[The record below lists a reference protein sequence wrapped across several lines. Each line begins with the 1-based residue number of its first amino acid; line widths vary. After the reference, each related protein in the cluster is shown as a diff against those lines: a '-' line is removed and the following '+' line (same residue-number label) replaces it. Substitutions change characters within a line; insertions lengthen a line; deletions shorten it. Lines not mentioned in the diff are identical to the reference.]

1 MNPIRISLNALLALA
16 LSMLA
21 VHAGQTAPRIGYVY
35 PAGGQPGSSFQVTLG
50 GQFLDGVANAY
61 FTGGG
66 IEATVVEH
74 FKPLTV
80 KQANDLKEKLQEL
93 QDKRNGTDGK
103 KVALTAEEEAMIVEI
118 RKQLSTFVAKT
129 QVNPALAETVTLKVT
144 IAANAEPGERD
155 LRLRTPLGL
164 TNPRVFCVGQLPEF
178 TKNPAKVVRP
188 AKNGRGAEF
197 HPVEYETSIAVPATI
212 NGQIMPGGTD
222 RFRFNAHKGQRLV
235 FAINARQLNPYLPDA
250 VPGWF
255 QAALALYDGNGD
267 EISYADHYEF
277 HPDPV
282 IYYEIP
288 KDGEYVVEVKD
299 TLYRG
304 REDFVYRITVGEIPF
319 VTSVFP
325 LGGPAG
331 TQTSVELKGWNLPMS
346 RLSLDESGKTAGIYP
361 FSVIE
366 EQLRIGARDSKS
378 AAPVEASL
386 VSNRVPFA
394 VDTLPECFE
403 KEPNDS
409 AATAQALTLPII
421 VNGRIDHPGDWDV
434 FSFEGRA
441 GTDFVAEVY
450 ARRLNSPLDS
460 VLRLTDAAGKQLAF
474 NDDFEDKGSGLNTHH
489 ADSYLRVSLPT
500 NGTFY
505 LYLGDAQHKGGED
518 YAYRLR
524 VSAVRPDFAL
534 RVVPSS
540 ISARAGTMVPV
551 TVYALRKDG
560 FSKEIALSLKDAPK
574 GFSLSGGVIPADQD
588 QVKLTLA
595 VPGGAGTGGDEP
607 LHLKFEG
614 RALIQG
620 HDVVH
625 AAVPADDMM
634 QAFAYHHLVT
644 AQSMNV
650 VVMNRL
656 GGGGGAGAGARIASG
671 SGSGTAG
678 TAKNSAKIV
687 GDSPVRIPAGGTAR
701 VRVDTSASPYG
712 PKAEF
717 ELSDPPDG
725 ITLQSALPTR
735 EGLELVLQCDVSK
748 VKAGLKGNLIVSAFS
763 SGLGAFAK
771 DNPKAA
777 KRKIP
782 LGTLPAIPFEIVAR

>member
-1 MNPIRISLNALLALA
+1 MNPIWCLLSLALVLA
-16 LSMLA
+16 LPLLTA
-21 VHAGQTAPRIGYVY
+21 AYAGQTSPRIGYVY
-35 PAGGQPGSSFQVTLG
+35 PAGGQPGTSFQVTLG

-61 FTGGG
+61 FTGAG

-74 FKPLTV
+74 FKPLTM

-93 QDKRNGTDGK
+93 QDKRKGTDGK

-129 QVNPALAETVTLKVT
+129 QVNPALAETVTLKVA

-155 LRLRTPLGL
+155 LRLRTPSGL

-304 REDFVYRITVGEIPF
+304 REDFVYRMTVGEIPF

-346 RLSLDESGKTAGIYP
+346 RLSLDESGRAAGIYP

-366 EQLRIGARDSKS
+366 EQLRIGVRDSKP
-378 AAPVEASL
+378 ATPVEALL

-394 VDTLPECFE
+394 VDTLPECLE

-409 AATAQALTLPII
+409 ASTAQPLTLPII

-441 GTDFVAEVY
+441 GMELIAEVY

-489 ADSYLRVSLPT
+489 ADSYLRVTLPSS
-500 NGTFY
+500 GTYY
-505 LYLGDAQHKGGED
+505 LHLGDTQHKGGED

-524 VSAVRPDFAL
+524 VSAARFDFAL

-540 ISARAGTMVPV
+540 ISARAGAMVPV

-614 RALIQG
+614 RAAIQG

-625 AAVPADDMM
+625 PAVPADDMM

-650 VVMNRL
+650 VVMNRP
-656 GGGGGAGAGARIASG
+656 GGGGAGAGLARG
-671 SGSGTAG
+671 SGKG
-678 TAKNSAKIV
+678 SAKIV

-701 VRVDTSASPYG
+701 VRVDTTASSFG

-725 ITLQSALPTR
+725 LTLQSASPTR
-735 EGLELVLQCDVSK
+735 EGFELVLQCDASK
-748 VKAGLKGNLIVSAFS
+748 IKPGQKGNLIATGFTQ
-763 SGLGAFAK
+763 GLGAFAK

-782 LGTLPAIPFEIVAR
+782 LGTLPAIPFEIVSK